1 MKPLKLVMSAFGPY
15 AGRVEIPFEAF
26 GGVGL
31 YLITGDT
38 GAGKTTIF
46 DAITFALFGEA
57 SGQVRESGM
66 FRSQYAQPKTP
77 TFVELTFLYHGKPYK
92 ITRNPEYI
100 RPKERGEGMTVQKA
114 DAVLEFPDERP
125 PVTKASEVTRAVEQ
139 LIGLDYRQFTQI
151 AMIAQGDFQK
161 LLLAGTVQRAE
172 IFRQIFHTG
181 IYQQIQY
188 RLKDEVRGCWKEYE
202 ESLRSIDQHLGGV
215 ILVNASAQETEW
227 QELRKE
233 GFCGK
238 IEQSLEL
245 LGQILKSQQT
255 DSQCLQKQQEQVE
268 TQLEET
274 NQLLGKISQHQA
286 IAEKLREQS
295 AQLRTLKDTLPE
307 LEQEEKRAAE
317 AGLQRAALEEQV
329 QKQKKLLELI
339 HKLKEI
345 IKQLK
350 QTEQDKQQQDQ
361 ICLEGESKRQEAR
374 EWLKR
379 ARAEQETVKDAGQQL
394 EICRNHLEQLQK
406 QSEEQKHHQE
416 AIEAAGNNSGK
427 LSGSSKE
434 AGSASR
440 RISAAGA
447 GISGCPG
454 RTSGKE
460 TGRRK
465 GMSGLWFH
473 PSSSPGFV

>member
-26 GGVGL
+26 GGEGL

-202 ESLRSIDQHLGGV
+202 ESLRSIDP
-215 ILVNASAQETEW
+215 ASWRSHSGECFGSGNGMAGAEKRRI
-227 QELRKE
+227 LRK
-233 GFCGK
+233 
-238 IEQSLEL
+238 
-245 LGQILKSQQT
+245 
-255 DSQCLQKQQEQVE
+255 D
-268 TQLEET
+268 
-274 NQLLGKISQHQA
+274 
-286 IAEKLREQS
+286 
-295 AQLRTLKDTLPE
+295 
-307 LEQEEKRAAE
+307 
-317 AGLQRAALEEQV
+317 
-329 QKQKKLLELI
+329 
-339 HKLKEI
+339 
-345 IKQLK
+345 
-350 QTEQDKQQQDQ
+350 
-361 ICLEGESKRQEAR
+361 
-374 EWLKR
+374 
-379 ARAEQETVKDAGQQL
+379 
-394 EICRNHLEQLQK
+394 
-406 QSEEQKHHQE
+406 
-416 AIEAAGNNSGK
+416 
-427 LSGSSKE
+427 
-434 AGSASR
+434 
-440 RISAAGA
+440 
-447 GISGCPG
+447 
-454 RTSGKE
+454 
-460 TGRRK
+460 
-465 GMSGLWFH
+465 
-473 PSSSPGFV
+473 

>member
-100 RPKERGEGMTVQKA
+100 RPKERGEGTTVQKA

-215 ILVNASAQETEW
+215 ILVNASAQEKEW

-238 IEQSLEL
+238 I
-245 LGQILKSQQT
+245 
-255 DSQCLQKQQEQVE
+255 
-268 TQLEET
+268 
-274 NQLLGKISQHQA
+274 
-286 IAEKLREQS
+286 
-295 AQLRTLKDTLPE
+295 
-307 LEQEEKRAAE
+307 
-317 AGLQRAALEEQV
+317 
-329 QKQKKLLELI
+329 
-339 HKLKEI
+339 
-345 IKQLK
+345 
-350 QTEQDKQQQDQ
+350 
-361 ICLEGESKRQEAR
+361 
-374 EWLKR
+374 
-379 ARAEQETVKDAGQQL
+379 
-394 EICRNHLEQLQK
+394 
-406 QSEEQKHHQE
+406 
-416 AIEAAGNNSGK
+416 
-427 LSGSSKE
+427 
-434 AGSASR
+434 
-440 RISAAGA
+440 
-447 GISGCPG
+447 
-454 RTSGKE
+454 
-460 TGRRK
+460 
-465 GMSGLWFH
+465 
-473 PSSSPGFV
+473 